1 MGNNTR
7 YLVGSVAFQG
17 QQTAIDQKLKMRSI
31 IECRKLTNDNDARE
45 EEIVELRRELKKLR
59 MKTFPRITAAKA
71 SESL

>member
-1 MGNNTR
+1 
-7 YLVGSVAFQG
+7 
-17 QQTAIDQKLKMRSI
+17 MRSI
-31 IECRKLTNDNDARE
+31 IECRKLTNGNDARD